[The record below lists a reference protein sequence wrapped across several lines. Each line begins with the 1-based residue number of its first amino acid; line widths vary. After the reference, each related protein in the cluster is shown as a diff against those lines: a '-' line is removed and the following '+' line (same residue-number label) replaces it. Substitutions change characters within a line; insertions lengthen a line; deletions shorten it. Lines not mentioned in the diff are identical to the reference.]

1 MSFWMRKSVLFSIPL
16 LALAV
21 VLGYWFFDKEEV
33 ESPNLPTN
41 RVVKYSVIV
50 KNPGADPIRNA
61 RFWVYAPYALSA
73 YQALVDI
80 KTSHPYHLETDASGN
95 QRLVFGNIELP
106 PYASKTYSITAR
118 LSLYSSPNTLPAI
131 DKEHFLIEEPYIEI
145 GDERIKR
152 LADRLH
158 GESSRQTAANI
169 YYWVI
174 SNIKK
179 RGYQARNNGAVRTLM
194 TKTGDCT
201 EAMYLFSALSRASG
215 IPSRNLAGFR
225 AKESGLL
232 KSRNYHNWVEILID
246 GKWQLVDPDKRI
258 FMDRETDYI
267 AMSVLGGV
275 EVNGFP
281 EKQRFFAGTD
291 NITLTMN

>member
-1 MSFWMRKSVLFSIPL
+1 
-16 LALAV
+16 
-21 VLGYWFFDKEEV
+21 
-33 ESPNLPTN
+33 
-41 RVVKYSVIV
+41 VKYSVIV

-73 YQALVDI
+73 
-80 KTSHPYHLETDASGN
+80 
-95 QRLVFGNIELP
+95 
-106 PYASKTYSITAR
+106 
-118 LSLYSSPNTLPAI
+118 
-131 DKEHFLIEEPYIEI
+131 
-145 GDERIKR
+145 
-152 LADRLH
+152 
-158 GESSRQTAANI
+158 
-169 YYWVI
+169 
-174 SNIKK
+174 
-179 RGYQARNNGAVRTLM
+179 YQARNNGAVRTLM

-215 IPSRNLAGFR
+215 IPSRNLAGFL